1 MRWSVRPSLGW
12 FRHIKLPVWVSWSST
27 DVVEGYLTA
36 LGKELED
43 IHIELLTGY
52 FKLLESTPVALR

>member
-1 MRWSVRPSLGW
+1 MPKPTEGRTDGPT
-12 FRHIKLPVWVSWSST
+12 HQQTDKTT